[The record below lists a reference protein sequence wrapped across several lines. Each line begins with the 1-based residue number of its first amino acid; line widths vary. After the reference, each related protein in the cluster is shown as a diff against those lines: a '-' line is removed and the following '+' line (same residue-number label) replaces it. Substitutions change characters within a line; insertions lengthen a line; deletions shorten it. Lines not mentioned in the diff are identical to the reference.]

1 MILGLVERRHPLAL
15 EAVPAGSRRRGS
27 RRRSRDGSG
36 DGIRG
41 AIHITGTESIERWFR
56 DVTDS
61 AANVSSIFA
70 VASVGH
76 SITVI
81 QALARLLVIT
91 CFLEARFPGTPDAVP
106 GGWLVNEFIEFV
118 LACDILILVG
128 FERKDLSQRNW
139 ICVIRS
145 WGRRGGASC
154 KINLACACVAS

>member
-91 CFLEARFPGTPDAVP
+91 CSIGHPPHSSASPVELRLRVGPRAQ
-106 GGWLVNEFIEFV
+106 FILHV
-118 LACDILILVG
+118 S
-128 FERKDLSQRNW
+128 K
-139 ICVIRS
+139 
-145 WGRRGGASC
+145 
-154 KINLACACVAS
+154 